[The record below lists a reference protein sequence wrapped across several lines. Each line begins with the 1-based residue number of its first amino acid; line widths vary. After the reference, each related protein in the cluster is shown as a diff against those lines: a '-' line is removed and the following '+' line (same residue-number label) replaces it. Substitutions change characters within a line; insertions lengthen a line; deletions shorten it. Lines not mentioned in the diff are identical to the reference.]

1 MPRSAPP
8 PSSNCWLAVSPT
20 PSRSSPTPATP
31 PPPTPLRGYV
41 ANVYRFEA
49 GKGYV
54 SAPEGGATAKGD
66 ESNFVFAESWSKNI
80 WAEVLS

>member
-1 MPRSAPP
+1 PLPVVTNTCYSAT
-8 PSSNCWLAVSPT
+8 SDSTA
-20 PSRSSPTPATP
+20 
-31 PPPTPLRGYV
+31 GYV